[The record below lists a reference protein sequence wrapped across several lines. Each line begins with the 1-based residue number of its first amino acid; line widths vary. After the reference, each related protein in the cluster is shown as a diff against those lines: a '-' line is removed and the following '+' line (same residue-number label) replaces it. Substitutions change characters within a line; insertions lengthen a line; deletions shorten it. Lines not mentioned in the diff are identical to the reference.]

1 MFAEGKYLDVSY
13 DNHLIMILIKHGSIN
28 NIFRQLPFQRKKVK
42 KVAGNRNVPFMLSSY
57 PFVKY
62 SIA

>member
-13 DNHLIMILIKHGSIN
+13 DNHLIMILIKHRSIN
-28 NIFRQLPFQRKKVK
+28 NIFRQPPFQRKKVK
-42 KVAGNRNVPFMLSSY
+42 NVAGSRNGPFMLSSY